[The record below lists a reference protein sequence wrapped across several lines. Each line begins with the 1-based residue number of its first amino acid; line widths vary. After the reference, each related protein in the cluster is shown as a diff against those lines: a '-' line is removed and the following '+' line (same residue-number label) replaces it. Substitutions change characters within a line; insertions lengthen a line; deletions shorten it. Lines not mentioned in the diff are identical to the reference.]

1 MEDDFTPR
9 GDRYCET
16 EYKRYKPYK
25 QKCTNIGSVMDYYS
39 IEVKLM
45 ACF

>member
-16 EYKRYKPYK
+16 EPWHK